1 MKFLLALTIGPV
13 QDFIAAARR
22 TRDLWFGSYLL
33 SEISKA
39 VAKAIQK
46 ENGCLI
52 FPAPENDKDL
62 EPASALNVANVIVTE
77 IESEAPEQVAKIADI
92 AEQAAQKR
100 WREFADSVF
109 EKYQDCINQNIWND
123 QVDDIL
129 ECYAAWVPF
138 TDDYQGSRKKL
149 MHVLSGRKACRD
161 FLPAKGR
168 AGVPKSSLDGL
179 RESVLIKKECPKI
192 RLNDGEQLDVV
203 GMVKRC
209 WVPDSEEQIFYPSV
223 SRVAADPWLRG
234 CGETRLQEL
243 KMTCEQVGQNIFHR
257 IDTSENCGCP
267 LYKDFPFEGTVVYLS
282 RYADIQKETKVGSN
296 VLEPCKKSL
305 QKLVQDFGEASPY
318 FAILVADGDKMGN
331 AIAFIDSSKKHREF
345 SQALADFA
353 REARSIVQQ
362 NSGVLVYAGGDDV
375 LAFVPLDKSVAC
387 SRSLYDEFAKKMQP
401 WSRDGNNLSL
411 SVGIAMVHFMEP
423 LEDILTYGRTAEK
436 HAKNPYS
443 SEGKQ
448 KERDGFAIHLIKRG
462 NSPIAVRFNWS
473 ECPDQYLEKLT
484 DMLRRNI
491 ISGRFAYDLRELARV
506 YEQWPK
512 ETVSEAIQKDVIQ
525 VLRKKCPMKKETD
538 TDADVSK
545 LVEKITDSDSLI
557 QFSDALLIARQ
568 MAGAMNQA
576 EGKIE
581 KKED

>member
-1 MKFLLALTIGPV
+1 MKFLLALSIGPV

-39 VAKAIQK
+39 TAKAVQEKGGI
-46 ENGCLI
+46 LI
-52 FPAPENDKDL
+52 FPAPENDHAL
-62 EPASALNVANVIVTE
+62 EPDSSLNVANVIVAE
-77 IESEAPEQVAKIADI
+77 IECEASEQVAKIADN
-92 AEQAAQKR
+92 AEQAAKKR
-100 WREFADSVF
+100 WREFADAVF
-109 EKYQDCINQNIWND
+109 KKYQDCIHQDIWND

-129 ECYAAWVPF
+129 ECYAAWVPL

-149 MHVLSGRKACRD
+149 MRLLSGRKACRN

-192 RLNDGEQLDVV
+192 RLNEGEQLDVV

-209 WVPDSEEQIFYPSV
+209 WVRDSEEQIFYPSV

-234 CGETRLQEL
+234 CKETHIQEF
-243 KMTCEQVGQNIFHR
+243 KTACEDLVKQNVFHS
-257 IDTSENCGCP
+257 IDTSEARGCP
-267 LYKDFPFEGTVVYLS
+267 QYGVFPFEGTAVYSS
-282 RYADIQKETKVGSN
+282 RYVDIQKETGVQSEA
-296 VLEPCKKSL
+296 LQSCKKAL
-305 QKLVQDFGEASPY
+305 QNLIQTFGEASPY
-318 FAILVADGDKMGN
+318 FSILVADGDKMGA
-331 AIAFIDSSKKHREF
+331 AIASIQSSGKHREF
-345 SQALADFA
+345 SQALAAFA
-353 REARSIVQQ
+353 GEARNIVQQ

-387 SRSLYDEFAKKMQP
+387 SRSLYDAFAKKKQP
-401 WSRDGNNLSL
+401 WSTEGNNLSL

-423 LEDILTYGRTAEK
+423 LEDILTYGRIAEK
-436 HAKNPYS
+436 HAKSPYS

-448 KERDGFAIHLIKRG
+448 KERDGFAVHLIKRG
-462 NSPIAVRFNWS
+462 NSPTAVRFNWS
-473 ECPDQYLEKLT
+473 ENPDQYFEKLT
-484 DMLRRNI
+484 SMLRRNV

-506 YEQWPK
+506 YEQWPQ

-525 VLRKKCPMKKETD
+525 VLRKKYPMNKDTD
-538 TDADVSK
+538 TEVSK

-557 QFSDALLIARQ
+557 QFSDSLLIARQ
-568 MAGAMNQA
+568 MAGAMDQA
-576 EGKIE
+576 EEKIGK
-581 KKED
+581 KGDQ